1 MGERYILEVL
11 CPNCGILHDNIPYAP
26 TCGWI
31 EFVCSNCK
39 HCVDL
44 TEYTGISYEDASNA
58 DIMKQIIDEV
68 TEEWVEL
75 DIEEYPM
82 EE

>member
-1 MGERYILEVL
+1 MGDRYILEVL

-26 TCGWI
+26 TCGWT

-44 TEYTGISYEDASNA
+44 EEYTGISYEDASNA
-58 DIMKQIIDEV
+58 DIMEQIIDEV
-68 TEEWVEL
+68 KEEWGTEKPKV
-75 DIEEYPM
+75 IE
-82 EE
+82 